1 MPDRTVVSQR
11 PAAWAAI
18 GLGVGICLADRLSLP
33 ALYPVAGA
41 GVCFVAASISVA
53 LGPGERR
60 WLDACLLGLVICLGA
75 ARLQVDTRLLP
86 ADHISRCGVLG
97 MEGSIRG
104 RVADEPERTS
114 ERTRF
119 LLDLEELSTAEET
132 RRVSGRIL
140 VTCRNVSVV
149 PGYGDRVAILG
160 RLTRPAPA
168 RNPGAFDYRR
178 FLWLRGIHGTLSVR
192 RSEQLLTTKTL
203 PGTWF
208 QSRVVLPVRGA
219 IRRSIAANLTGASAG
234 LLQGMLLGEKH
245 RIPEDIRGSFRGTG
259 LAHALVISGLHVG
272 LVALFFF
279 TGLRVCRLPDR
290 VACVGTIG
298 ILALYAVVTELQ
310 PPVVRASIMAT
321 VVLTGR
327 LLGRQGEIYNS
338 LGLAAVIILCVWPT
352 SLMSLSFQL
361 SFGASLAIVGLHG
374 PLIGRF
380 PEAWRREDQ
389 PLGKWVISP
398 LCVSLAAQLGTGP
411 LIAYHF
417 QQFAPISL
425 AANLIVVPLLG
436 LVVGLGILTAL
447 TGWWLP
453 LAATAFNAGNY
464 LVLSSLIR
472 VVDAL
477 AEIPYASVVTPR
489 PGPVAL
495 VLAALTALLL
505 ARDDRRSRRILV
517 YLVLI
522 SCNLGVWSH
531 LLRARQLE
539 VVFLDV
545 GQGDAAF
552 LQFPN
557 GRTMV
562 IDGGNR
568 SFHFDYGDRVLVPFL
583 RYRNVSRVDVVVATH
598 PHNDHIGGLVSLLEQ
613 IEIGHF
619 IDSGQVF
626 DSWTA
631 GRLRELIRDRGIHYH
646 RVAAGDTLIGL
657 GGVGGLVLH
666 PTSQFVSAEGSSAY
680 GLNNGSAVVR
690 FTHGDLSLL
699 FTGDVE
705 EETDASLLRW
715 GERLQTRV
723 LKVAHHGSPTS
734 SEPRFLEGVDPEVA
748 VVSVGAINGFGH
760 PSAEVMTRYMDK
772 GVRLLRTDKRG
783 AVMLWSDGEGYGIRC
798 MLAAP

>member
-1 MPDRTVVSQR
+1 V
-11 PAAWAAI
+11 AI
-18 GLGVGICLADRLSLP
+18 GLGVGICIADRLNLP
-33 ALYPVAGA
+33 VLYPVAGA
-41 GVCFVAASISVA
+41 GVCFAAASLCAA
-53 LGPGERR
+53 LAPGESR
-60 WLDACLLGLVICLGA
+60 WLDACLLGLAVCLGA

-86 ADHISRCGVLG
+86 ADHVGRCGALG
-97 MEGSIRG
+97 TKGSIRG
-104 RVADEPERTS
+104 RVADEPEHTS

-119 LLDLEELSTAEET
+119 LLDLEELSTEEGT
-132 RRVSGRIL
+132 HRVSGQVL
-140 VTCRNVSVV
+140 VTCRNVAVAV
-149 PGYGDRVAILG
+149 GYGDRVTIAG
-160 RLTRPAPA
+160 RLTRPAQA

-178 FLWLRGIHGTLSVR
+178 FLWLRGIHGTVSVR
-192 RSEQLLTTKTL
+192 RREQLVVTESL
-203 PGTWF
+203 PGHWF
-208 QSRVVLPVRGA
+208 QSRVVLPVRQS
-219 IRRSIAANLTGASAG
+219 IRRSIAANLTGPPAG

-245 RIPEDIRGSFRGTG
+245 RIPEDITGSFRGTG

-290 VACVGTIG
+290 AACVSTIG
-298 ILALYAVVTELQ
+298 ILALYAVITELQ

-321 VVLTGR
+321 IVLTGR

-338 LGLAAVIILCVWPT
+338 LGLAGLVILCLWPT

-361 SFGASLAIVGLHG
+361 SFGASLAIVGLHK
-374 PLIGRF
+374 PLMGLF
-380 PEAWRREDQ
+380 PEAWRREDH

-425 AANLIVVPLLG
+425 VANLVVVPLLG

-447 TGWWLP
+447 TGWWAP
-453 LAATAFNAGNY
+453 LVATAFNASNY
-464 LVLSSLIR
+464 LVLSALIDL
-472 VVDAL
+472 VDAM
-477 AEIPYASVVTPR
+477 ATIPYASVTTPR
-489 PGPVAL
+489 PGPDGLA
-495 VLAALTALLL
+495 LAALAALLL
-505 ARDDRRSRRILV
+505 ARAPSDVRFLRALV
-517 YLVLI
+517 FLVLA
-522 SCNLGVWSH
+522 SGNVAVWSH
-531 LLRARQLE
+531 LLRGRQLE

-552 LQFPN
+552 LRFPN

-568 SFHFDYGDRVLVPFL
+568 SFYFDYGERVLVPFL
-583 RYRNVSRVDVVVATH
+583 RHENVTRVDIVVASH
-598 PHNDHIGGLVSLLEQ
+598 PHSDHIGGLVFLLEEM
-613 IEIGHF
+613 EIGHF
-619 IDSGQVF
+619 VDSGQASS
-626 DSWTA
+626 SWAA
-631 GRLRELIRDRGIHYH
+631 GRLRELVQERGIHYH

-666 PTSQFVSAEGSSAY
+666 PTSQFVDAEGRSPH

-690 FTHGDLSLL
+690 FTYGDLSLL

-705 EETDASLLRW
+705 KETDASLLRW
-715 GERLQTRV
+715 GERLRTRV

-734 SEPRFLEGVDPEVA
+734 SGPGFLEGVDPEVA
-748 VVSVGAINGFGH
+748 VVSVGAINSFGH
-760 PSAEVMTRYMDK
+760 PSPEVMVRYMARGD
-772 GVRLLRTDKRG
+772 RLLRTDERG
-783 AVMLWSDGEGYGIRC
+783 AVMLWSDGEGYRVSC